1 MIHFNVPPITGNEIK
16 YISEAIAAHK
26 ICGDGAFTKKCN
38 AWLEEHLANS
48 NNKVCKAL
56 LTTSGTTALEMAAL
70 LCDIKAGDE
79 VIMPSFTFC
88 STADAFVQRGATIVF
103 VDVRPDTMN
112 IDETKIEAAIT
123 PKTKAIVPV
132 HYAGVACEMDTIM
145 DIAKRHNLK
154 VVEDAA
160 QAICSSYKG
169 RPLGTIGDYG
179 CLSFHETKNFS
190 MGEGGAII
198 INTNIEDFEKAE
210 IIREKGTDR
219 SKFLRGQ
226 VDKYTWR
233 DYGSSYLPSD
243 MNAAYLWAQFE
254 EADKIQK
261 SRMDIWKRY
270 YKEFSPYNGKQI
282 TLPIIPE
289 GCVHNAH
296 MFYIKFPSIKERT
309 EFISYMKENDIL
321 AVFHYIP
328 LHTAPAGIK
337 YGRFDGQDEF
347 TTKESERLVRLPLY
361 FGMAAED
368 LEKVIKTIKDFLNE
382 RN

>member
-261 SRMDIWKRY
+261 SRMDIWERY